1 MGETIAVG
9 TEVDVAGRAKIGEGV
24 GAVPEHAAATVTS
37 RPSKQIATHRRLG
50 AVAGIGSDVGG
61 EVDSPICAGTT
72 KNMGSHKGPEDLV
85 GRHRKA
91 LITRFLCSG

>member
-24 GAVPEHAAATVTS
+24 GAVPEQAAATVTS
-37 RPSKQIATHRRLG
+37 RPSKQIATHLRLR
-50 AVAGIGSDVGG
+50 AVAGLGLCIGGK
-61 EVDSPICAGTT
+61 DSPICAGTT
-72 KNMGSHKGPEDLV
+72 KNMGSHKGPEDWA
-85 GRHRKA
+85 GRHRKG